1 MAYTTEALSSG
12 AVGNRLSEKAHLQDL
27 NERFSNYIKN
37 VRTLRDHLR
46 QTDSSSRIHR
56 LEEEVIAARNM
67 YDQEINELREQLD
80 LSSRDRSRV
89 EISSHQN
96 SQLATEYQDRLF
108 RLNTELMKKDED
120 LRSLQLYVAQ
130 KEADVLALRTSR
142 SSPLV
147 QLDLAKKELEDLQ
160 RNIMLCQKK
169 YEEEYAMRQK
179 LQEQMWECKD
189 QLQYEKDLHLK
200 ESQEMRERVARS
212 EMLILQLEE
221 KLRAVSKPDPVL
233 IETVQ
238 KIQESSEAEMR
249 RFQEET
255 EHVYNQNLM
264 ELQMRLNND
273 QLVLEQVQEENK
285 HLHRHVDSLTSEI
298 SALGKKLLSEEA
310 NNNAFIDKLELE
322 HLRSLQQIRSLEA
335 RLEEMQDLLLAK
347 MKALDI
353 YQETNVSLQNELTFL
368 KEMLDEEEQN
378 MEHIQIQLPSGTLSL
393 PTVTSSCLV
402 DSSQTSSKKIVPET
416 SKPFLLD
423 VDASPLPPINV
434 VASPKT
440 SASAKPTGTLSNTE
454 DKRLAAGQS
463 STEIHQTDSLPALDT
478 NALGQG
484 TDYFKSLFSNLKKEV
499 SDHQSLKKRDLSSST
514 EQVYNAATSS
524 DTGNIK
530 IAEVHTEGH
539 FVRLFN
545 CSLDREEDIGGYL
558 LQQNVRGY
566 PVSSY
571 RFPPKIRV
579 KANTAIMVWAAEANA
594 THNSPTDLVW
604 KELSKFGTG
613 PEYTTIL
620 CKPSG
625 QAVAWYTP
633 VRWSKPYEKCETE
646 EEGQSKSQLTVMA
659 EKDHSATVYEQSG
672 PVKIQSKTCTPMME
686 TTPRHQME
694 GGTRVLIKRE
704 KGPPKILPPISSP
717 WTQSTASQTHP
728 DYAISRT
735 SALGNDGSSMC
746 RQSRAQTATPDR
758 TPGSLSAG
766 SRRCKNSDVFVDRTS
781 RGPTRSA
788 GARRGKLK
796 LLIPGSFLP
805 LYDQHKEALHVLHTV
820 QNLSFQPPMPHPHDL
835 HHGKV

>member
-1 MAYTTEALSSG
+1 MAATEALSSG

-56 LEEEVIAARNM
+56 LEEEVNAARNM
-67 YDQEINELREQLD
+67 YDQEINTLREQLN

-89 EISSHQN
+89 EISSRQN
-96 SQLATEYQDRLF
+96 SQLATEYQDRLIN
-108 RLNTELMKKDED
+108 LNAELMKKDEE
-120 LRSLQLYVAQ
+120 LRNLQLYVAQ

-147 QLDLAKKELEDLQ
+147 QLDLAKRELEDLQ
-160 RNIMLCQKK
+160 RNIMMCQKK

-179 LQEQMWECKD
+179 LQEQVWECKD

-200 ESQEMRERVARS
+200 ESQDMRERVARS
-212 EMLILQLEE
+212 EMLVLQLEE

-255 EHVYNQNLM
+255 VHVYNQNLM

-273 QLVLEQVQEENK
+273 QLMLEQVQEENK

-298 SALGKKLLSEEA
+298 SSLGKKLLAEEV
-310 NNNAFIDKLELE
+310 NNSAFIDKLELE

-347 MKALDI
+347 MKALDS
-353 YQETNVSLQNELTFL
+353 YQETNVSLQNELKFL

-378 MEHIQIQLPSGTLSL
+378 MEHMQIQQSSGILSL

-402 DSSQTSSKKIVPET
+402 DSQTTFQNIVPEAP
-416 SKPFLLD
+416 KPCLPD
-423 VDASPLPPINV
+423 VDASLPPINKV
-434 VASPKT
+434 SPPKS
-440 SASAKPTGTLSNTE
+440 SASDRSTRTLANTE
-454 DKRLAAGQS
+454 DKQLADQS
-463 STEIHQTDSLPALDT
+463 STGIQQADSLPVLDT

-484 TDYFKSLFSNLKKEV
+484 PDYFKSLFSDFKKEA
-499 SDHQSLKKRDLSSST
+499 SDHRFLEQREISSSA

-524 DTGNIK
+524 ATGNIK
-530 IAEVHTEGH
+530 IAEVHMDGY

-545 CSLDREEDIGGYL
+545 CSLDKEEDIGGYL

-579 KANTAIMVWAAEANA
+579 KANTAIMVWAAEANV

-604 KELSKFGTG
+604 KELSKFRTG
-613 PEYTTIL
+613 PDYTTIL

-633 VRWSKPYEKCETE
+633 VRWSKPSAYQKCDTE
-646 EEGQSKSQLTVMA
+646 EEAQNNSQHTVMM
-659 EKDHSATVYEQSG
+659 EKDHIGKVHEQSG
-672 PVKIQSKTCTPMME
+672 PGKMQSKPSTPMLE
-686 TTPRHQME
+686 TTHRHQME
-694 GGTRVLIKRE
+694 GATPVLIKRE

-717 WTQSTASQTHP
+717 WTQSTAFPTHP

-735 SALGNDGSSMC
+735 SAMGNDGSSQC
-746 RQSRAQTATPDR
+746 RQSRAQTAIPDR
-758 TPGSLSAG
+758 PS
-766 SRRCKNSDVFVDRTS
+766 
-781 RGPTRSA
+781 
-788 GARRGKLK
+788 GK
-796 LLIPGSFLP
+796 
-805 LYDQHKEALHVLHTV
+805 
-820 QNLSFQPPMPHPHDL
+820 
-835 HHGKV
+835 